1 MTTTKPQKPLTVAD
15 RINHLHPC
23 EDAATWADGYTSPD
37 EAWRECQ
44 RGDWMLWLL
53 GKLSGTPESDDRK
66 KLVLCAMECARLV
79 LPIYEK
85 RFTSDNRVRACIE
98 TAERW
103 ANGQA
108 TITELRSARSAAAAA
123 AYAAA
128 AADSAY
134 ATAAAYAAADA
145 AAADAAYASAAAA
158 AAAAAYAAADAAAAA
173 AAYAVD
179 DAAAAA
185 AAYAVDDAAAAAAAY
200 AVDAAAAAARSKARA
215 ECAGIVRKHYPRPP
229 RIRAVVRLPGR
240 EEAK

>member
-123 AYAAA
+123 AAA
-128 AADSAY
+128 AAD
-134 ATAAAYAAADA
+134 AADA
-145 AAADAAYASAAAA
+145 AAAY
-158 AAAAAYAAADAAAAA
+158 AAYAA
-173 AAYAVD
+173 Y
-179 DAAAAA
+179 
-185 AAYAVDDAAAAAAAY
+185 AAAAAY
-200 AVDAAAAAARSKARA
+200 AVDAAYAAAAAADAAAAARSKARA